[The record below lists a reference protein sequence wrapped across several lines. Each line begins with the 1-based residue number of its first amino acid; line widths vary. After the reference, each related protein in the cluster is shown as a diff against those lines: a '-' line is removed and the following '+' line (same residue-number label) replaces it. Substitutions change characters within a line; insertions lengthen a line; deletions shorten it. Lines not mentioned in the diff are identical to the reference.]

1 MWTTSAHA
9 FSCKN
14 TFAGSV
20 EGLTVKI
27 NRLEN
32 RTKFEVVLI
41 YIIKTSKIMF
51 VSGPDLDHMERIKGL
66 RPLDL
71 YVKI

>member
-1 MWTTSAHA
+1 MLTTSAV
-9 FSCKN
+9 SSNN

-20 EGLTVKI
+20 ERLSVKI

-32 RTKFEVVLI
+32 RKRYEVVLI
-41 YIIKTSKIMF
+41 SIFKKSKIML
-51 VSGPDLDHMERIKGL
+51 VSGPDLARMERIKGL